1 MKRLWMIGGLALVV
15 AALAAVPAGAAAG
28 GNSANAKLCQKG
40 GWKTLFRG
48 DGSTFANQGECVSF
62 AARGGPIFPLA
73 SLELALCQN
82 QPQPAGG
89 ICVRAVGT
97 GLEPGSTVWIT
108 AVNVPLFGYTESQS
122 GIYTVPP
129 SGSIDVIRT
138 FIFTCRENVTTA
150 TATGRSADSLSTPV
164 VPGITVTSNTV
175 TWSTGGCP

>member
-1 MKRLWMIGGLALVV
+1 MKRIWMVGVLALLVGAV
-15 AALAAVPAGAAAG
+15 AATPAGAAAKVD
-28 GNSANAKLCQKG
+28 NAKLCQKD
-40 GWKTLFRG
+40 GWKTLSRS
-48 DGSTFANQGECVSF
+48 DGSKFANQGDCVSF
-62 AARGGPIFPLA
+62 TARGGPIFPLA

-122 GIYTVPP
+122 SIYTVAP

-138 FIFTCRENVTTA
+138 FIYTCRESVTTA
-150 TATGRSADSLSTPV
+150 TATATSADSLSTPV
-164 VPGITVTSNTV
+164 VPGIMVASNTV